1 MKKGNK
7 STNSKANKNI
17 NLIIAAFSLILCINY
32 YVTVMYLI
40 KFINSYLLT
49 VILLLFFK
57 KIVKDYVEI
66 GRKHIHDFRKGILK
80 NY

>member
-1 MKKGNK
+1 MRWNGLTELLFK
-7 STNSKANKNI
+7 S
-17 NLIIAAFSLILCINY
+17 
-32 YVTVMYLI
+32 V
-40 KFINSYLLT
+40 
-49 VILLLFFK
+49 LLLFFK